1 MRRATSRAECSITS
15 RRFSTG
21 ISSQTLRRSSSSS
34 KGRSLC
40 RAMDTSLCSF
50 RVPIP
55 SATDTGQ
62 TGQGPRRLEARDTV
76 RLCDAMRHRSIT
88 ITAPLPLSARLTPRG
103 PGGHRLEPHL
113 PLSTVRSGA
122 TQKRFE
128 HRDQLTHS
136 VNREDTGT
144 IVPVPRCTPI
154 QVGPLARNDGA
165 IPVRQHDSQAPFGS
179 SSLRSPCHLQRL
191 PMQGMMWSSDRDA
204 VHCAAR
210 VVCSL

>member
-1 MRRATSRAECSITS
+1 MRRATSRARCSIAS
-15 RRFSTG
+15 HRFSTG
-21 ISSQTLRRSSSSS
+21 ISSQISRRSSSSS
-34 KGRSLC
+34 RGRSLC

-50 RVPIP
+50 RAAIP
-55 SATDTGQ
+55 PASETGQ
-62 TGQGPRRLEARDTV
+62 TGRCPWRLEACDIV
-76 RLCDAMRHRSIT
+76 RVCDAMRHRSIT
-88 ITAPLPLSARLTPRG
+88 ITAPLPLSARLTRRG
-103 PGGHRLEPHL
+103 RGGSRLEPHL

-122 TQKRFE
+122 TPKRFE

-144 IVPVPRCTPI
+144 IAPILRCTPV

-165 IPVRQHDSQAPFGS
+165 IPVGQHDSQASFRS
-179 SSLRSPCHLQRL
+179 SSPRSPCHLQRL
-191 PMQGMMWSSDRDA
+191 PMQGMMRSSDRDA